1 MENNNRKSNNFYTQA
16 QRLAARILFIVWLSV
31 SCNLKEALAAQPL
44 NSKDSNPQRTIFEN
58 LEQALWLIERLNS
71 IAYPSNVHAIAMA
84 IHNVG
89 KNCQCLGQDEEA
101 RKYYQQALK
110 IYQELYGTEAHPDKA
125 AVLNDMGLCY
135 ANLGQYEEALTYYQQ
150 AFNIYDELYG
160 KKAQRNKAA
169 ALSDMGLCD
178 EHLGKYTESL
188 EYYQQALQIRRVLD
202 TEQNVTELVLDLK
215 NVGRAYYNLDQYT
228 KALELFK
235 EVFAMCEVL
244 HGENEH
250 PDKAAALSA
259 MGLCC
264 ENLRKYESALY
275 YCQEAL
281 RMERVLRSHVRIAAA
296 LFDVG
301 FVYAR
306 LGDTNPDY
314 YRQALK
320 HYQQALKM
328 YQELPEV
335 DSGKIAQIDDAIKT
349 VHERL
354 IQHMVNK
361 FESALAAADL
371 DNIQIRAMS
380 IHTMHVYLL
389 AWLVVTNRAIESPM
403 KEQLSQKATDV
414 FEQATK
420 QANDGVK
427 ADLYTTY
434 GNFLLTTGKTDKAY
448 DYLHQAI
455 ESGDDA
461 SELNYGLQERLTVTP
476 VLQEYISQQ
485 KQVLLRGID
494 HAYYLLIH
502 HYEDFQ
508 KAGIA
513 MSQTRGN
520 YLKAYRRALDQRRG
534 QPGKEQEDQTASYL
548 LESLYK
554 AQGDQKAAALLGHK
568 RVENKKMPRRSR

>member
-44 NSKDSNPQRTIFEN
+44 DSKDSNPQRTIFEN

-71 IAYPSNVHAIAMA
+71 IAYPSNFHAIAMA

-89 KNCQCLGQDEEA
+89 KNCQYLRKYKEA
-101 RKYYQQALK
+101 LTYYQQALK
-110 IYQELYGTEAHPDKA
+110 IYQELYGTKAHPNKA

-150 AFNIYDELYG
+150 ALKIYDELSG
-160 KKAQRNKAA
+160 KKAQRDKAA
-169 ALSDMGLCD
+169 ALSDMGLCY

-228 KALELFK
+228 KALELFR
-235 EVFAMCEVL
+235 EVFEMCKVL

-259 MGLCC
+259 IGLCC
-264 ENLRKYESALY
+264 ENLGKYESALY
-275 YCQEAL
+275 YCEAAL
-281 RMERVLRSHVRIAAA
+281 QMERVLRSHVRIAAA

-314 YRQALK
+314 YRQSLK

-328 YQELPEV
+328 YQEGPEV
-335 DSGKIAQIDDAIKT
+335 DSRKIAQIDDAIKT
-349 VHERL
+349 VH

-361 FESALAAADL
+361 FERALAAADL

-389 AWLVVTNRAIESPM
+389 AWLVVANRAIESPM

-568 RVENKKMPRRSR
+568 RVENNKMPRRSR